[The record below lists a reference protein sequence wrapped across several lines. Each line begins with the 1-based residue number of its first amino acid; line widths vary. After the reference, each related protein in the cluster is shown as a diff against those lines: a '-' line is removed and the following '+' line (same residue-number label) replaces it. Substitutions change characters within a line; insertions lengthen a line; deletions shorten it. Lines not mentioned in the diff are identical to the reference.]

1 MRAASAL
8 RSFSNS
14 RNPLVS
20 IGIFVLVVYAG
31 YKTSQYILAND
42 LTTLEFIGI
51 AFIGGAV
58 VVAILNDWR
67 RGLYALVAW
76 ILFEDFVRKFLG
88 NNMGIYFGK
97 DILVLVLYLS
107 FFRARRNKPV
117 DKFRAPFRIAL
128 LAYIW
133 FNVIQMFNP
142 SSTSII
148 YGLLGMKVY
157 FLYVPLMYV
166 GYALLDSEED
176 LRRFFSFLCVL
187 ILIVSGLG
195 LAQAIIGPS
204 FLNPAHV
211 QEDIREL
218 SLGYRSSPISGLVAY
233 RPTSVFVSNGRFGDF
248 LIISWVIML
257 GLGGYLLL
265 RSKRG
270 RTLTFGTIAMIA
282 GASLMSASRGVFMW
296 NSGTALVMIAGF
308 LWGAP
313 WRQREALRV
322 LRAVQRV
329 ALVVGCGFVVLLTL
343 FPDELGSRLA
353 IYSETLLPD
362 SPTSELVR
370 RAHDYPLQQIIYAFS
385 YPQWPYGYGLGV
397 CTHGI
402 QYVVRIFHVAP
413 MNMGVESGFGSI
425 LLELGIVGLIL
436 WGVLGLAITIS
447 TWKVVNELRGT
458 PWFPICFS
466 IFVFVGLL
474 FFPMTYTG
482 FAYEDFIIN
491 AYIWI
496 LIGMLYRLRLF
507 PRAVQMAQKQAELRQ
522 G

>member
-1 MRAASAL
+1 
-8 RSFSNS
+8 
-14 RNPLVS
+14 
-20 IGIFVLVVYAG
+20 
-31 YKTSQYILAND
+31 
-42 LTTLEFIGI
+42 
-51 AFIGGAV
+51 
-58 VVAILNDWR
+58 
-67 RGLYALVAW
+67 
-76 ILFEDFVRKFLG
+76 
-88 NNMGIYFGK
+88 
-97 DILVLVLYLS
+97 
-107 FFRARRNKPV
+107 
-117 DKFRAPFRIAL
+117 
-128 LAYIW
+128 LAYVW

-313 WRQREALRV
+313 WRCAFCAQFNV
-322 LRAVQRV
+322 WHWWWVAVS
-329 ALVVGCGFVVLLTL
+329 LC
-343 FPDELGSRLA
+343 
-353 IYSETLLPD
+353 
-362 SPTSELVR
+362 
-370 RAHDYPLQQIIYAFS
+370 
-385 YPQWPYGYGLGV
+385 
-397 CTHGI
+397 C
-402 QYVVRIFHVAP
+402 
-413 MNMGVESGFGSI
+413 
-425 LLELGIVGLIL
+425 
-436 WGVLGLAITIS
+436 
-447 TWKVVNELRGT
+447 
-458 PWFPICFS
+458 
-466 IFVFVGLL
+466 
-474 FFPMTYTG
+474 
-482 FAYEDFIIN
+482 
-491 AYIWI
+491 
-496 LIGMLYRLRLF
+496 
-507 PRAVQMAQKQAELRQ
+507 
-522 G
+522 